1 MSTQGVGTFL
11 INSKFASG
19 TLVFYEKAVGRT
31 ATGDVLTIG
40 TTAVKVGNTS
50 QDVDFQYYGTGSLSA
65 IIDCGAATFTL
76 TGITTVTNKMISF
89 NTSTDSAA
97 VADTVS
103 LNCYEMSA
111 GHRALAIS
119 SEEVVVTET
128 DETKFSHKVPVR
140 WNGATYNIMLCA
152 T

>member
-19 TLVFYEKAVGRT
+19 SLVFYEKGVGRT
-31 ATGDVLTIG
+31 TTGDVFTIG

-76 TGITTVTNKMISF
+76 AGLAMSTNKTLTFSA
-89 NTSTDSAA
+89 SADSAA
-97 VADTVS
+97 VADTVTIGG
-103 LNCYEMSA
+103 YDISA
-111 GHRALAIS
+111 GHRALAIGT
-119 SEEVVVTET
+119 EEVVAADT
-128 DETKFSHKVPVR
+128 DETKFSHKLPVR
-140 WNGATYNIMLCA
+140 INGATYNIMLTA